1 MNPNKK
7 IRIIK
12 REDKGSRSKVAE
24 TAASSRENLR
34 QTTREVTGQV
44 TAWVREAQQRRPA
57 DPRRAFASLFV
68 KQALPSN

>member
-34 QTTREVTGQV
+34 QATREVTGQV
-44 TAWVREAQQRRPA
+44 TAWVREVQQRPSA

-68 KQALPSN
+68 KQPLPLN